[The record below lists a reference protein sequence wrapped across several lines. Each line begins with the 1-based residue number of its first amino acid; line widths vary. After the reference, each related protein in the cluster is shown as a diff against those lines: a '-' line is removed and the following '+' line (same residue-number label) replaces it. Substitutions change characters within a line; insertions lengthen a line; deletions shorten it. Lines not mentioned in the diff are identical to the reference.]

1 MQRLNNDTI
10 IALILLMVCGMFFWQ
25 TTLIPDLGYS
35 SMGSAVWP
43 TFVLVILTAVSLVY
57 LVQSLRLP
65 PPQPGERPGLR
76 ELVVRYR
83 NPIMCFAIFFL
94 FLLTLPFFGMLIGGG
109 LFVFGTLTALGPLT
123 RKALTLHLSIA
134 IGSVGLMWLVFY
146 YLLGVFLPPGMI
158 IPYY

>member
-1 MQRLNNDTI
+1 MQKLNNDTI

-25 TTLIPDLGYS
+25 ATLVPDLGYS

-43 TFVLVILTAVSLVY
+43 YFILTILTVVSLVY

-65 PPQPGERPGLR
+65 PPQAGERPSPKEFVLR
-76 ELVVRYR
+76 YL
-83 NPIMCFAIFFL
+83 NPIMCFVIFFL
-94 FLLTLPFFGMLIGGG
+94 FLVTLPVFGMLIGGG
-109 LFVFGTLTALGPLT
+109 LFVFSTLTALGPLT
-123 RKALTLHLSIA
+123 WRAVRLHLIIA
-134 IGSVGLMWLVFY
+134 LCSVGLMWLIFY